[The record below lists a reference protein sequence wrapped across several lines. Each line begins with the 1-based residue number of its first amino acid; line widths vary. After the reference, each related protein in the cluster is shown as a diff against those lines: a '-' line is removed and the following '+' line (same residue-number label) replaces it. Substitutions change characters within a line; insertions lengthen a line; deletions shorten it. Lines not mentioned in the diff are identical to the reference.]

1 MNFENEVITSTDE
14 EIITYTDNGYVSLK
28 DSSHKD
34 LWDAHIT
41 IRDGSIWQ
49 IISLNRN
56 RTKIKAKHI
65 AGNTFIGEPDTQGQR
80 IATILDKDVKR
91 LMK

>member
-1 MNFENEVITSTDE
+1 MTQAEEEV
-14 EIITYTDNGYVSLK
+14 ITYTDDGYVSLK
-28 DSSHKD
+28 DSSHED

-65 AGNTFIGEPDTQGQR
+65 AGKTLLGKQGVEGEL
-80 IATILDKDVKR
+80 IATILDKDVRR